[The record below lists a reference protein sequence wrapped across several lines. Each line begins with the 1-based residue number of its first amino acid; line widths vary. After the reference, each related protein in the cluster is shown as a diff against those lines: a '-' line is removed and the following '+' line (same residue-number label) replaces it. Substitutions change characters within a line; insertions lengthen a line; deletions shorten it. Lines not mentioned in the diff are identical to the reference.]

1 MKATKIKIA
10 QNRTFFKRFTIILA
24 ILSAFICGRNI
35 VCAEVVVAPVSLA
48 FEATM
53 PSSSPQK
60 LVFIGKGLL
69 NPVMYKILPA
79 EGPSGILEP
88 EKFKIKTP
96 YTSDFQPLDRF
107 RTILSGTADEQT
119 EALLSVEIDWNNIPG
134 IYSTRLISN
143 SGEREVPI
151 RITVL
156 PKTIVFLNPA
166 KFDLIPSDM
175 KAPIVTE
182 IQIFTASNSRQWHL
196 YCITEPLIREGGAEQ
211 INTSRVYVRQ
221 LSPDD
226 SLSWHRLDK
235 PFEVARG
242 GPGPNRKVA
251 TIELAFE
258 SKREDRP
265 GRYEGTFRF
274 MIYNAP

>member
-1 MKATKIKIA
+1 M
-10 QNRTFFKRFTIILA
+10 
-24 ILSAFICGRNI
+24 
-35 VCAEVVVAPVSLA
+35 PVSLG

-53 PSSSPQK
+53 PASSLQK
-60 LVFIGKGLL
+60 LVFIGKGLS
-69 NPVMYKILPA
+69 NQVMYKILPA
-79 EGPSGILEP
+79 EGPGGILLP

-96 YTSDFQPLDRF
+96 YTGDFQPLDKF
-107 RTILSGTADEQT
+107 RTVLSETEDEQT
-119 EALLSVEIDWNNIPG
+119 EALLSIEIDWDNIPG
-134 IYSTRLISN
+134 VYNTRLVSN

-151 RITVL
+151 QVTVL
-156 PKTIVFLNPA
+156 PKTIVSLNPA
-166 KFDLIPSDM
+166 KFDLMPSDM
-175 KAPIVTE
+175 KAPIVEE
-182 IQIFTASNSRQWHL
+182 IQIFVASNSKQWHL
-196 YCITEPLIREGGAEQ
+196 YCITEPLTREGGTEQ
-211 INTSRVYVRQ
+211 INTTRVYVRQ

-226 SLSWHRLDK
+226 SLTWHRLNK
-235 PFEVARG
+235 PFEVAKG

>member
-1 MKATKIKIA
+1 MKIL
-10 QNRTFFKRFTIILA
+10 QNRTLFKGFIISLTILA
-24 ILSAFICGRNI
+24 LASGRNI
-35 VCAEVVVAPVSLA
+35 AFAEVVVVPVSLG

-53 PSSSPQK
+53 PASSLQK
-60 LVFIGKGLL
+60 LVFIGKGLS
-69 NPVMYKILPA
+69 NQVMYKILPA
-79 EGPSGILEP
+79 EGPGGILLP

-96 YTSDFQPLDRF
+96 YTGDFQPLDKF
-107 RTILSGTADEQT
+107 RTVLSETEDEQT
-119 EALLSVEIDWNNIPG
+119 EALLSIEIDWDNIPG
-134 IYSTRLISN
+134 VYNTRLVSN

-151 RITVL
+151 QVTVL
-156 PKTIVFLNPA
+156 PKTIVSLNPA
-166 KFDLIPSDM
+166 KFDLMPSDM
-175 KAPIVTE
+175 KAPIVEE
-182 IQIFTASNSRQWHL
+182 IQIFVASNSKQWHL
-196 YCITEPLIREGGAEQ
+196 YCVTEPLTREGGTEQ
-211 INTSRVYVRQ
+211 INTTRVYVRQ

-226 SLSWHRLDK
+226 SLTWHRLNK
-235 PFEVARG
+235 PFEVAKG

>member
-1 MKATKIKIA
+1 MKPIKIKIL
-10 QNRTFFKRFTIILA
+10 QNRTFFRGFIISLA
-24 ILSAFICGRNI
+24 ILVLAGGRNTAF
-35 VCAEVVVAPVSLA
+35 AEVVVVPVSLA

-53 PSSSPQK
+53 PASSLQK
-60 LVFIGKGLL
+60 LVFIGKGLS

-79 EGPSGILEP
+79 EGPGGILLP

-96 YTSDFQPLDRF
+96 YTGNFQPLDKF
-107 RTILSGTADEQT
+107 RTVLSKTGDERT
-119 EALLSVEIDWNNIPG
+119 EALLFVEIDWDNIPG
-134 IYSTRLISN
+134 VYNTRMVSN

-151 RITVL
+151 QVTVL
-156 PKTIVFLNPA
+156 QKTIVSLNPA

-175 KAPIVTE
+175 KSPIVE
-182 IQIFTASNSRQWHL
+182 KIQIFVASNSRQWHL
-196 YCITEPLIREGGAEQ
+196 YCMTESLTREGGTEQ

-274 MIYNAP
+274 MISNSP

>member
-1 MKATKIKIA
+1 MKPIKMKIL
-10 QNRTFFKRFTIILA
+10 QNRTLFKGFIISLTILA
-24 ILSAFICGRNI
+24 LASGRNI
-35 VCAEVVVAPVSLA
+35 AFAEVVVVPVSLG

-53 PSSSPQK
+53 PASSLQK
-60 LVFIGKGLL
+60 LVFIGKGLS
-69 NPVMYKILPA
+69 NQVMYKILPA
-79 EGPSGILEP
+79 EGPGGILLP

-96 YTSDFQPLDRF
+96 YTGDFQPLDKF
-107 RTILSGTADEQT
+107 RTVLSETEDEQT
-119 EALLSVEIDWNNIPG
+119 EALLSIEIDWNNIPG
-134 IYSTRLISN
+134 VYNTRLVSN

-151 RITVL
+151 QVTVL
-156 PKTIVFLNPA
+156 PKTIVSLNPA
-166 KFDLIPSDM
+166 KFDLMPSDM
-175 KAPIVTE
+175 KAPIVEE
-182 IQIFTASNSRQWHL
+182 IQIFVASNSKQWHL
-196 YCITEPLIREGGAEQ
+196 YCITEPLTREGGTEQ
-211 INTSRVYVRQ
+211 INTTRVYVRQ

-226 SLSWHRLDK
+226 SLTWHRLNK
-235 PFEVARG
+235 PFEVAKG

>member
-1 MKATKIKIA
+1 MKIL
-10 QNRTFFKRFTIILA
+10 QNRVFFKGFIISLA
-24 ILSAFICGRNI
+24 ILSAIICGRNI
-35 VCAEVVVAPVSLA
+35 AFAEVVVIPVSLS

-53 PSSSPQK
+53 PASSLQK
-60 LVFIGKGLL
+60 LVFIGKGLS

-79 EGPSGILEP
+79 EGLGGILQP

-96 YTSDFQPLDRF
+96 YTGDFQPLDRF
-107 RTILSGTADEQT
+107 RTILSETEDEQT
-119 EALLSVEIDWNNIPG
+119 ETLLSVEINWNNIPG
-134 IYSTRLISN
+134 VYSTRLVSN

-151 RITVL
+151 QVTVL

-182 IQIFTASNSRQWHL
+182 VQIFVASNSRQWHL
-196 YCITEPLIREGGAEQ
+196 YCITEPLIREGGTEQ

-221 LSPDD
+221 LSPED
-226 SLSWHRLDK
+226 SLTWHRLDK
-235 PFEVARG
+235 PFEVAKG

-274 MIYNAP
+274 MISNIP